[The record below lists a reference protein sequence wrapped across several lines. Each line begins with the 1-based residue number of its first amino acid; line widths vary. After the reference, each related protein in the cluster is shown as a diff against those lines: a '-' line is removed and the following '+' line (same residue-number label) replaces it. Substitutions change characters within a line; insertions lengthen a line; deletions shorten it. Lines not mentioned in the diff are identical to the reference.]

1 MITFQDSGLKPEI
14 LKGIEK
20 LGFKE
25 PTPVQ
30 SKVIPLLLKGQRDL
44 VALAQTGTGK
54 TAAFGLPLLH
64 MVDTGKR
71 AVQALVLCPTRE
83 LCLQITKD
91 LAQFGHFMPHVK
103 ALAVYGGSSIYL
115 QMRALEQG
123 VHILVATPGRMGDL
137 LRRGCAKLNKVE
149 RVVLDEADE
158 MLSMGFQE
166 ELEAILKDV
175 PGTAGKMLFSAT
187 MPKQVAA
194 MARKYMRDPEEIIV
208 GQRNAGAEQVTH
220 ECYTVHA
227 RDRYGA
233 MKRIIDTQPE
243 FYGIVFCRTK
253 METQDVASRL
263 AEDHYQSAA
272 LHGDL
277 SQDQR
282 DRVMKSFR
290 SGTIRILVAT
300 DVASRG
306 LDVTDI
312 THVINYDLPADYDVY
327 THRSGRTGRAGKA
340 GVSIVLANMREHYKI
355 RILESKVKK
364 SFEHKRVPTGRDVC
378 KIQLDLILKQILSM
392 ETPDK
397 DLAPFLAHI
406 NQTLEPLSREDLVKK
421 LLTLDF
427 GRILAYYKNAPELN
441 EGRGHRSH
449 APDQYRDKK
458 PEQENR
464 PAPRFDSAESSM
476 ETVRVNLGRRDS
488 LIPPALISLINRAT
502 YGPKLPLGR
511 IRISD
516 TSTVFDV
523 AGAGAKKLVNVLNR
537 VSYHDKKVRAELL
550 SDAETEK
557 PGMEKPYKKR
567 YGPASPGKHY

>member
-20 LGFKE
+20 LGFLE

-30 SKVIPLLLKGQRDL
+30 SKVIPMLLKGQRDL

-64 MVDTGKR
+64 LIDSGKK

-83 LCLQITKD
+83 LCVQITRD
-91 LAQFGHFMPHVK
+91 LAQFSHYMPHVK
-103 ALAVYGGSSIYL
+103 TLAVYGGSSIYL

-137 LRRGCAKLNKVE
+137 LRRGSAKLSKVE

-166 ELEAILKDV
+166 ELESILKNV
-175 PGTAGKMLFSAT
+175 PDTANKMLFSAT
-187 MPKQVAA
+187 MPNPVAA
-194 MARKYMRDPEEIIV
+194 IARKYMRDPEEIIV
-208 GQRNAGAEQVTH
+208 GQRNAGAVQVTH

-227 RDRYGA
+227 RDRYNA

-253 METQDVASRL
+253 IETQEVASRL
-263 AEDHYQSAA
+263 VEDHYQSAA

-282 DRVMKSFR
+282 DRVMKNFR
-290 SGTIRILVAT
+290 SRVIRILVAT

-312 THVINYDLPADYDVY
+312 THVVNYDLPSDYDVY

-340 GVSIVLANMREHYKI
+340 GISIVLANMREHYKI
-355 RILESKVKK
+355 RILENKVKK
-364 SFEHKRVPTGRDVC
+364 AFEHKRVPTGQDVC
-378 KIQLDLILKQILSM
+378 KIQLDLLLKRLLSM

-397 DLAPFLAHI
+397 ELAPFLAEI
-406 NQTLEPLSREDLVKK
+406 NHALKDLSREDLVKK
-421 LLTLDF
+421 LLAQDF
-427 GRILAYYKNAPELN
+427 IRILAYYKNAPELN
-441 EGRGHRSH
+441 ETQSNRGRR
-449 APDQYRDKK
+449 PDQYRGDNAV
-458 PEQENR
+458 PEFR
-464 PAPRFDSAESSM
+464 PGPSFGSAQGPM
-476 ETVRVNLGRRDS
+476 ETVQNDPRVVEVYLGR
-488 LIPPALISLINRAT
+488 
-502 YGPKLPLGR
+502 
-511 IRISD
+511 
-516 TSTVFDV
+516 
-523 AGAGAKKLVNVLNR
+523 
-537 VSYHDKKVRAELL
+537 
-550 SDAETEK
+550 
-557 PGMEKPYKKR
+557 
-567 YGPASPGKHY
+567 